1 MKEPCLAE
9 NPLLPHRKLSEL
21 YLLMLRCRDLERKRR
36 VAKSGSREAFLAAA
50 TMQLLPG
57 DLLSSETSD
66 DTAEILAPVGKSGK
80 IAGSLQTEI
89 PSRLT
94 VCAGAARG
102 MTAAATDGLVLT
114 MTRAGTVE
122 PGWREAL
129 GWAHSDVLPLIFL
142 CEDAANGGKGRSS
155 ETLTWSA
162 MEAFAKKLRLP
173 VLAVDGE
180 DAVAVYRVMQ
190 ECVIRARTGCGP
202 AVIWAVTS
210 PRTKTLQRSQQPISR
225 LQSYLKVR
233 NIPLPK
239 RT

>member
-1 MKEPCLAE
+1 LSE

-36 VAKSGSREAFLAAA
+36 VVKSGPREAYLAAT
-50 TMQLLPG
+50 TMQLQPG
-57 DLLSSETSD
+57 DLLCGEAND
-66 DTAEILAPVGKSGK
+66 ATADILAPVGKSGK
-80 IAGSLQTEI
+80 IPGSLHTDI

-102 MTAAATDGLVLT
+102 MTAAATDGLVLAF
-114 MTRAGTVE
+114 TRAGVVE

-129 GWAHSDVLPLIFL
+129 AWAHKDMLPLVFL
-142 CEDAANGGKGRSS
+142 CEDAANGGKGKSGDI
-155 ETLTWSA
+155 LTWSA
-162 MEAFAKKLRLP
+162 MEALAKKLRLP

-190 ECVIRARTGCGP
+190 ESVIRARTGCGP
-202 AVIWAVTS
+202 AIIWAVTS
-210 PRTKTLQRSQQPISR
+210 PHADSKAKMTSRSQQPISR

-233 NIPLPK
+233 KIPLPK